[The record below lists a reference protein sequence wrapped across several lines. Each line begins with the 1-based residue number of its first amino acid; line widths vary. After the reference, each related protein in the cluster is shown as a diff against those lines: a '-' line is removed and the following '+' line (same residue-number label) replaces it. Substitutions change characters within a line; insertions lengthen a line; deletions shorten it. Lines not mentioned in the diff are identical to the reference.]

1 MNDTTVLMALV
12 DDLAPVPD
20 MLDTLRENGIGDGDI
35 AILSGV
41 PYPER
46 VLGRPMNWERLPLI
60 SASGALVGFLTSM
73 FLNAGTPML
82 YSIYVGGQ
90 PLIPL
95 PPTAVLT
102 FELTM
107 MGLLVSTFL
116 GVLWESTFPTFGPK
130 YYDPRI
136 TDGEIGIVFRCPA
149 HQTGEM
155 GTALMAQGAQE
166 VTEPEEHVL

>member
-12 DDLAPVPD
+12 NDLAPVPD

-82 YSIYVGGQ
+82 YSIHVGGQ
-90 PLIPL
+90 PLIPG

-136 TDGEIGIVFRCPA
+136 TDGEIGIVFRCPD
-149 HQTGEM
+149 HQMDAVEN
-155 GTALMAQGAQE
+155 ALMAQGAQE